1 MVESPSQSQN
11 KLYII
16 GIGPGAI
23 EHMTLRARSLLES
36 SDYIAGNETYVN
48 QIKGIIKHQK
58 IISSKMGGEVERV
71 KKAVE
76 LATRYKVSII
86 SGGDANIYG
95 MAGLVFEIAEKYNP
109 NIEIEVIPGV
119 TAVSSAASLL
129 GAPIVN
135 DFAAISLS
143 DLLTPWDEIERR
155 IVGSAS
161 SDFVLA
167 LYNPK
172 SRKRSSNFSRTIEI
186 IKAYRG
192 PNTPVGIVKNATRE
206 GEKAIATTLDKIME
220 YEEII
225 DMSTIVLVGNSE
237 TRLWRG
243 KIITPRGYHK
253 KYEY

>member
-1 MVESPSQSQN
+1 MVESPSPSRD

-23 EHMTLRARSLLES
+23 EHMTLRARALLES
-36 SDYIAGNETYVN
+36 SDYIVGNETYVN

-76 LATRYKVSII
+76 LATRYKVSVI

-95 MAGLVFEIAEKYNP
+95 MAGLVLEIAEKYSSS
-109 NIEIEVIPGV
+109 IDIEVIPGV

-172 SRKRSSNFSRTIEI
+172 SRRRGSNFSRAIEI
-186 IKAYRG
+186 IKTYRS
-192 PNTPVGIVKNATRE
+192 PTTPVGIVKNATRE
-206 GEKAIATTLDKIME
+206 GEKVIATTLDKIME

-237 TRLWRG
+237 SRLWRG
-243 KIITPRGYHK
+243 RIITPRGYHR